1 MGQMPGRC
9 EMKSVIR
16 KLGGLILGVVLL
28 SGVAVSANA
37 NPFYWHRH
45 YRVYYTRPVYHRY
58 VYYPHR
64 YVYYYPRG
72 YYARWHRHHHYWW
85 HHRDWD

>member
-1 MGQMPGRC
+1 
-9 EMKSVIR
+9 MKSVIG
-16 KLGGLILGVVLL
+16 KIGGLILGLVLL
-28 SGVAVSANA
+28 SGAAVSANA

-58 VYYPHR
+58 VYYHPHR

-72 YYARWHRHHHYWW
+72 YYVTWHRHHHYWW